1 MTPNYTYQE
10 DFSLRHNNAE
20 AADIAAM
27 LKTIGVDSL
36 ETLIQQ
42 TVPEK
47 IRLAQG
53 LRLPEPKSEFA
64 FLRDFK
70 EVMGQNQIFK
80 SHIGLG
86 YSDTIVPTVILRNI
100 LENPAWYTAY
110 TPYQAEI
117 AQGRLEMLLN
127 YQTMIIDLT
136 GMELANASLL
146 DEGTAAA
153 EAMTMLYGQRPAERN
168 SAEAYF
174 VSELC
179 LPQTID
185 LLKTRAE
192 PIGIEIVVGD
202 HRTFDVT
209 DARFYGMMLQYPA
222 SNGEVFDYSALIA
235 AAKENGLQVVVAADL
250 LALTLL
256 TPPGEMGADA
266 VVGVSQRFG
275 VPMGFG

>member
-1 MTPNYTYQE
+1 MYKRQ
-10 DFSLRHNNAE
+10 
-20 AADIAAM
+20 
-27 LKTIGVDSL
+27 
-36 ETLIQQ
+36 
-42 TVPEK
+42 
-47 IRLAQG
+47 
-53 LRLPEPKSEFA
+53 
-64 FLRDFK
+64 
-70 EVMGQNQIFK
+70 
-80 SHIGLG
+80 
-86 YSDTIVPTVILRNI
+86 
-100 LENPAWYTAY
+100 
-110 TPYQAEI
+110 
-117 AQGRLEMLLN
+117 
-127 YQTMIIDLT
+127 
-136 GMELANASLL
+136 ELANASLL

-202 HRTFDVT
+202 HRNFDVT
-209 DARFYGMMLQYPA
+209 DSRFYGMMLQYPA

-266 VVGVSQRFG
+266 VVGVHNASVYRWASVDHTLDSSQPKKNTSVIFQ
-275 VPMGFG
+275 VVSSVFL

>member
-1 MTPNYTYQE
+1 MTPNYAYQE
-10 DFSLRHNNAE
+10 DFSLRHNNVE
-20 AADIAAM
+20 AADVSAM

-36 ETLIQQ
+36 DTLIQQ
-42 TVPEK
+42 TVPNK

-179 LPQTID
+179 L
-185 LLKTRAE
+185 
-192 PIGIEIVVGD
+192 
-202 HRTFDVT
+202 
-209 DARFYGMMLQYPA
+209 
-222 SNGEVFDYSALIA
+222 
-235 AAKENGLQVVVAADL
+235 
-250 LALTLL
+250 
-256 TPPGEMGADA
+256 
-266 VVGVSQRFG
+266 
-275 VPMGFG
+275 